1 MKEIERKEY
10 EIGALQITEEGF
22 IELISTKEN
31 FILEDYKALV
41 IAIADISKGKKLPYL
56 TDERGKQRY
65 MDNESKKFMNDN
77 LHKYVSACAVMEDSA
92 VLRFLVHTFVSIYR
106 PKVPI
111 KMFKSRDDANSW
123 LVKFL

>member
-1 MKEIERKEY
+1 MKDIESKEY
-10 EIGALQITEEGF
+10 KIGKLQITSQGY

-31 FILEDYKALV
+31 FNLEDYKELV
-41 IAIADISKGKKLPYL
+41 KAIADISNSKKLPYL

-111 KMFKSRDDANSW
+111 RMFKTKAEANDW
-123 LVKFL
+123 LAKYV